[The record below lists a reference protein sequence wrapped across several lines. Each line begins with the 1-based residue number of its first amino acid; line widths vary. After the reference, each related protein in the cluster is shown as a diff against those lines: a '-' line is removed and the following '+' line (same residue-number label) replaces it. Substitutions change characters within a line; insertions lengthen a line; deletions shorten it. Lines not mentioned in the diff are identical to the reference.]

1 MRLYASNELKSRLT
15 HAAANGSVIAADI
28 LSELKKNRPAQEI
41 IRGSYNF
48 LSTKRKWT
56 DCGSF
61 RKIRI
66 VFTAFNKD
74 PEHPNFPDRNNPQAP
89 WFPENRTDL
98 EPSTF
103 IEQFKNLREYTSCEI
118 NYFRSAI
125 TLDSKVSVRLYTRM
139 NDFLDAYLESN
150 YSSITDGDT
159 STLHN
164 SCMRYEDKARNAADF
179 YANFAGAG
187 ILVARDEGNNVLGRA
202 VVWGKAVWNTTG
214 MPAVQVSVL
223 DRIYTSHAFVMDLIR
238 EQAESLGINLRKK
251 HNDYAHPEDFISM
264 SPIPGMAEEP
274 GTEVHARLSVKV
286 PACRWHKKGV
296 PYLDT
301 FHYIHLDGSG
311 LELANHNGCTA
322 IASCQ
327 HTQGCATALRYVCP
341 QCGGIHEDSNRLY
354 CNVCYPLYYT
364 QTAFG
369 TIMKGTPVEYKGKI
383 YPSTLFKKGRP
394 IPGFKSY
401 LQIQKLFTS

>member
-118 NYFRSAI
+118 SYFRSAI
-125 TLDSKVSVRLYTRM
+125 TLDSKVSVRLHTGM
-139 NDFLDAYLESN
+139 NDFLDAYQESN

-187 ILVARDEGNNVLGRA
+187 ILVARDEGNNVIGRA
-202 VVWGKAVWNTTG
+202 VVWRKAVWNTTG
-214 MPAVQVSVL
+214 MPAIQVSVL
-223 DRIYTSHAFVMDLIR
+223 DRIYTSHAFVMDLIK
-238 EQAESLGINLRKK
+238 EQAGSLGINLRKK
-251 HNDYAHPEDFISM
+251 YNDYTHPEDFISM
-264 SPIPGMAEEP
+264 SQIPGMAEEP
-274 GTEVHARLSVKV
+274 GTEVHVRLSVKV
-286 PACRWHKKGV
+286 PAFRWHKKGV

-301 FHYIHLDGSG
+301 FHYIHLNGSR
-311 LELANHNGCTA
+311 LELTNHNGCTA

-341 QCGGIHEDSNRLY
+341 QCGGIHECRY
-354 CNVCYPLYYT
+354 
-364 QTAFG
+364 
-369 TIMKGTPVEYKGKI
+369 
-383 YPSTLFKKGRP
+383 
-394 IPGFKSY
+394 
-401 LQIQKLFTS
+401 

>member
-15 HAAANGSVIAADI
+15 HAAANGSVVAADI

-118 NYFRSAI
+118 SYFRSAI
-125 TLDSKVSVRLYTRM
+125 TLDSKVSVRLHTGM
-139 NDFLDAYLESN
+139 NDFLDAYQESN
-150 YSSITDGDT
+150 YSSITDGNT

-202 VVWGKAVWNTTG
+202 VVWGKAVWNTAG

-238 EQAESLGINLRKK
+238 EQAGSLGINLRKK
-251 HNDYAHPEDFISM
+251 YNDYAHPEDFISM

-274 GTEVHARLSVKV
+274 GTEVHVRLSVKV
-286 PACRWHKKGV
+286 AQERGSLSGYV
-296 PYLDT
+296 PL
-301 FHYIHLDGSG
+301 HPP
-311 LELANHNGCTA
+311 E
-322 IASCQ
+322 
-327 HTQGCATALRYVCP
+327 R
-341 QCGGIHEDSNRLY
+341 
-354 CNVCYPLYYT
+354 
-364 QTAFG
+364 
-369 TIMKGTPVEYKGKI
+369 
-383 YPSTLFKKGRP
+383 
-394 IPGFKSY
+394 
-401 LQIQKLFTS
+401 

>member
-1 MRLYASNELKSRLT
+1 MKLYASNELKSRLT

-118 NYFRSAI
+118 SYFRSAI
-125 TLDSKVSVRLYTRM
+125 TLDSKVSVRLHTGM
-139 NDFLDAYLESN
+139 NDFLDAYQESN

-187 ILVARDEGNNVLGRA
+187 ILVARDEGNNVIGRA
-202 VVWGKAVWNTTG
+202 VVWRKAVWNTTG
-214 MPAVQVSVL
+214 MPAIQVSVL

-238 EQAESLGINLRKK
+238 KQAGSLGINLRKK
-251 HNDYAHPEDFISM
+251 YNDYTHPEDFISM
-264 SPIPGMAEEP
+264 SQIPGMAEEP
-274 GTEVHARLSVKV
+274 GTEVHVRLSVKV
-286 PACRWHKKGV
+286 PAFRWHKKGV

-301 FHYIHLDGSG
+301 FHYIHLNGSR
-311 LELANHNGCTA
+311 LELTNHNGCTA

-354 CNVCYPLYYT
+354 CNVCYPYT

-401 LQIQKLFTS
+401 LQIQKLFIS